1 MRAALGQLQIHWEN
15 KQENLK
21 KVEAYLELLSERR
34 VDLFLLPEMSL
45 TGFSMHTEQI
55 KEGREETVEWVQA
68 LAEKYHMAVGVGWV
82 KEGEELCENHYSIVT
97 PEGKILDYT
106 KLHPF
111 RFGGEAEY
119 FQGGDTLPVC
129 DFGGVLHGSTDLL

>member
-1 MRAALGQLQIHWEN
+1 MDNW
-15 KQENLK
+15 
-21 KVEAYLELLSERR
+21 
-34 VDLFLLPEMSL
+34 
-45 TGFSMHTEQI
+45 FSMHTEQI

-129 DFGGVLHGSTDLL
+129 DFGGFCMGVQICYDLRFPEPFQILSKKADLILVPANWPAASPCHRKYGICGGH